1 MADEVAAN
9 QETGAQTTEA
19 NPRVG
24 ADGTA
29 PTTEQQAI
37 AAIAARLEPETAP
50 TNSAE
55 QESPTETAN
64 QDAEPDRTA
73 EPESRDEGTVEET
86 SSEDDATTEPTDTGE
101 ELPDTLS
108 GLAEAIGMDEA
119 ELAKHVKMPI
129 RVNGETQMV
138 TLADAASGQQ
148 MDADYRQKTSAL
160 AEERRHFESER
171 QQASQLLQQR
181 LQAAD
186 ERIAALSQ
194 RMETEYPAAEMTR
207 LASEDPA
214 EYVRVKAQLEAQQSA
229 LIGQHQAQEAERA
242 RVNQER
248 EASVAQFREQQQQI
262 LVDKIPELTDPDK
275 LETFETGMATY
286 LGDVGFTND
295 EISGFV
301 GGAFDAR
308 QVMLIRDAMRYR
320 GMQDQKKTI
329 TKKLKGLPRVQ
340 RPGVSTTGRR
350 AQAGDDIAEAKNRIQ
365 RAGATDGDA
374 VNYIRQ
380 LLE

>member
-1 MADEVAAN
+1 MRFELGLYTDILS
-9 QETGAQTTEA
+9 
-19 NPRVG
+19 RV
-24 ADGTA
+24 
-29 PTTEQQAI
+29 
-37 AAIAARLEPETAP
+37 
-50 TNSAE
+50 
-55 QESPTETAN
+55 
-64 QDAEPDRTA
+64 
-73 EPESRDEGTVEET
+73 
-86 SSEDDATTEPTDTGE
+86 
-101 ELPDTLS
+101 
-108 GLAEAIGMDEA
+108 
-119 ELAKHVKMPI
+119 
-129 RVNGETQMV
+129 
-138 TLADAASGQQ
+138 
-148 MDADYRQKTSAL
+148 
-160 AEERRHFESER
+160 F
-171 QQASQLLQQR
+171 
-181 LQAAD
+181 
-186 ERIAALSQ
+186 
-194 RMETEYPAAEMTR
+194 
-207 LASEDPA
+207 EDPA